1 MNLRSDNPSI
11 EDGLLSG
18 SSDRA
23 GPPRQA
29 HTLIRRNIIDSIKT
43 LPALR
48 PSCSSYSYPLLSS
61 IPQTS
66 PERLALATFSP
77 DNDVSVSSAPATVL
91 YLAYGSNLSA
101 ETFLGKR
108 RIRPLSKINV
118 SVPTLDLAFDL
129 PGLAYWEPCFSN
141 VSPRKLPKPPIP
153 GDPPKPPHFPPPP
166 PPPASSL
173 GKEEREKL
181 LPQTTKMPFFPSLP
195 PDNSPSWSKGLYG
208 VVYEV
213 TREDYAQ
220 IVRTEGTAY
229 REIVAP
235 CLALPPPFHV
245 PEKPP
250 VPELPRPFMARTLY
264 APQIPSFNP
273 PGDGGDDNGDDGNH
287 GGNGGG
293 RGGDGDGDGDDRKKG
308 KEKMKRWWQKLLL
321 PVTRTPAGYAQPS
334 ARYLGLIRDGAR
346 EHYLPEDYQVYLARL
361 EAYTITTRRQ
371 DIGRWLYMLTVVPL
385 FALMALLGYFLADKN
400 GKIPKWLDG
409 AMTVEMNLMWKVYDG
424 VFKPLFGDGERTVPR
439 EEDSS
444 HNIGAMRARAVW
456 GSEENALLE
465 DW

>member
-1 MNLRSDNPSI
+1 MNLRSDTPSL
-11 EDGLLSG
+11 EEGLLLG
-18 SSDRA
+18 SSDRVDS
-23 GPPRQA
+23 PRQA
-29 HTLIRRNIIDSIKT
+29 HALINHTIIHSMKP

-48 PSCSSYSYPLLSS
+48 SRSSSYSCPPLSS

-66 PERLALATFSP
+66 PERLALAATSSP
-77 DNDVSVSSAPATVL
+77 NNDVPVSSAPSTVL

-118 SVPTLDLAFDL
+118 SVPTLDLTFDL

-166 PPPASSL
+166 SSV
-173 GKEEREKL
+173 EEKL
-181 LPQTTKMPFFPSLP
+181 SDATVSFPSLP
-195 PDNSPSWSKGLYG
+195 PDNDDTPSWSKGLYG

-213 TREDYAQ
+213 TRDDYAQ
-220 IVRTEGTAY
+220 IVRTEGAAY

-250 VPELPRPFMARTLY
+250 IPELPRPFLARTLY
-264 APQIPSFNP
+264 APRIPSFHP
-273 PGDGGDDNGDDGNH
+273 PSPGDDDDGNDDDGGDDDDDGKKK
-287 GGNGGG
+287 
-293 RGGDGDGDGDDRKKG
+293 RKDKI
-308 KEKMKRWWQKLLL
+308 KRWCRKLLL
-321 PVTRTPAGYAQPS
+321 PATRGPPGYAQPS
-334 ARYLGLIRDGAR
+334 ARYLGLLRDGAR
-346 EHYLPEDYQVYLARL
+346 EHYLPEDYQAYLGRV
-361 EAYTITTRRQ
+361 ETYTITTRRQ
-371 DIGRWLYMLTVVPL
+371 AVGRWVFLLTVVPL
-385 FALMALLGYFLADKN
+385 FALLALLRYVLA
-400 GKIPKWLDG
+400 GKDGGIPRWLDV
-409 AMTVEMNLMWKVYDG
+409 AMTVQRNLMWKAYDG

-439 EEDSS
+439 EDEDDGGDGGDGLRSS
-444 HNIGAMRARAVW
+444 TGRIRAQMAW
-456 GSEENALLE
+456 GSEKSALLR